1 MAARGPLK
9 LLVDT
14 NVWLDYFLARS
25 RTHAEAAELIA
36 AADGSERIEL
46 LTSSL
51 SLKDLA
57 YVLAQD
63 MKVGARAAGAEVTPE
78 VAAAA
83 RETAWA
89 CARFVLDASLVVPVG
104 RDEVLRAFALRPVH
118 DDLEDDLLLGAACR
132 AGADYV
138 VTHDRELARRS
149 PVPCV
154 DVVRAAELARE
165 A

>member
-1 MAARGPLK
+1 MVL
-9 LLVDT
+9 
-14 NVWLDYFLARS
+14 YFSGTGNSQFVAIQLAEQIGDHVCS
-25 RTHAEAAELIA
+25 INQH
-36 AADGSERIEL
+36 
-46 LTSSL
+46 
-51 SLKDLA
+51 
-57 YVLAQD
+57 
-63 MKVGARAAGAEVTPE
+63 MKAGARAAGAEVTPA

-83 RETAWA
+83 REPAWA
-89 CARFVLDASLVVPVG
+89 CVRFVLDASLVVPVG

-118 DDLEDDLLLGAACR
+118 DDLEDGLLLGAASR